1 MQIIQMV
8 FPEGKEKAFTVSYDD
23 GVRQD
28 KRLLE
33 QMERYGIRGTFN
45 LNYGTLG
52 RKGYA
57 RIDDF
62 DTDVSTFR
70 AEELQDIYQ
79 GQEIACHALNHKK
92 LTEISAGA
100 AAYEVIE
107 DRRNLE
113 QVLGK
118 LVTGF
123 AYPFGTY
130 DETVQQ
136 VLAACGIHYARTVK
150 SAHAFDLPEEF
161 LAWHP
166 TCHHNDEKVMELL
179 ERFCTKPAGFAGAR
193 LFYLWGHAYEF
204 DQRENWEQIEKI
216 FSYVNQY
223 KAEIWFAT
231 NGEIYDYVK
240 AFRSLEFSA
249 DGEMVVNKTAVDVWL
264 LADGAGVKVPAG
276 ELVRMI

>member
-1 MQIIQMV
+1 MQIVQMA
-8 FPEGKEKAFTVSYDD
+8 FPEGREKAFTISYDD

-28 KRLLE
+28 ERLLALMK
-33 QMERYGIRGTFN
+33 QYGIRGTFN

-52 RKGYA
+52 RERHAVIDGY
-57 RIDDF
+57 
-62 DTDVSTFR
+62 DTDITTFR
-70 AEELQDIYQ
+70 EEELRGMYK

-92 LTEISAGA
+92 LTEISAGN

-113 QVLGK
+113 RVLENM
-118 LVTGF
+118 VTGF

-150 SAHAFDLPEEF
+150 STHAFDLPEEF

-179 ERFCTKPAGFAGAR
+179 EQFCTGPIGFAGAR

-204 DQRENWEQIEKI
+204 DQRDNWEQIEKI
-216 FSYVNQY
+216 FSYVNHY
-223 KAEIWFAT
+223 ETEIWFAT
-231 NGEIYDYVK
+231 NGEIYDYVQ
-240 AFRSLEFSA
+240 AFRKLEFSA
-249 DGEMVVNKTAVDVWL
+249 DGEMVENKTAVDVWL
-264 LADGAGVKVPAG
+264 LTDGAVVKVPAG
-276 ELVRMI
+276 ELVRLI